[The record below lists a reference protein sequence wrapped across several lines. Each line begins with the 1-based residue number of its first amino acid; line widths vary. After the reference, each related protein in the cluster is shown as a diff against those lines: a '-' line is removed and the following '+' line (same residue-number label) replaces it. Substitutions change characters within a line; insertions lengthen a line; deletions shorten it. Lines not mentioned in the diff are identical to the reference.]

1 MTSTERVHFS
11 PAPAGALDD
20 ARHQSEAAA
29 GNLEAADRAI
39 RRLGELLDGA
49 EDQDKILLRAAA
61 GAGKSYALRRMVKE
75 ALEHPSCSRVAVTAF
90 ANKQTF
96 PLAGDLGKDL
106 GAEHVCLFIADKRRP
121 DVPQEVLDNVTL
133 ASSSSGIPESA
144 TVVVGVSHKLGVWGE
159 RTRLLEHLGPAA
171 NGERPFDVLLVD
183 EAWQLAL
190 HRFVTVEGLAP
201 IVVGVG
207 DVGQL
212 PPIDPS
218 ENPWR
223 GDPGY
228 NPYRAWP
235 TAYEARETTFSI
247 DAGPPS
253 EEGDCWH
260 RSVGRECSGILPMIS
275 ASLPTSL

>member
-1 MTSTERVHFS
+1 MRFS
-11 PAPAGALDD
+11 PAPAGVLDD

-39 RRLGELLDGA
+39 QRLGELLDGA

-90 ANKQTF
+90 ANKQIF

-106 GAEHVCLFIADKRRP
+106 GAEQVCLFVADKRRP
-121 DVPQEVLDNVTL
+121 DVPQDVLDHVTL
-133 ASSSSGIPESA
+133 ASSSSGIPETA
-144 TVVVGVSHKLGVWGE
+144 TVSWAS
-159 RTRLLEHLGPAA
+159 RTSSASGASARGCSSTSGPAA
-171 NGERPFDVLLVD
+171 NGERPFDVLFVD

-235 TAYEARETTFSI
+235 TAYERSDTHVLDRPARRLAP
-247 DAGPPS
+247 DRRAAAAVARLLRRLGPAGLRRRP
-253 EEGDCWH
+253 G
-260 RSVGRECSGILPMIS
+260 
-275 ASLPTSL
+275 